1 MLEKPCLLDYL
12 DNVDVIVGLENVTEY
27 KVKVHGM
34 WNITVFISPGCVRL
48 VKFIS
53 FLILRVLSI
62 CDVIFEQFMSGDAV
76 FRSKNIVFVSCQ
88 KTAHTYFYMKKFLK
102 YRNNM

>member
-34 WNITVFISPGCVRL
+34 WNITVLISPGCVRL
-48 VKFIS
+48 VKFILCE
-53 FLILRVLSI
+53 FLDSESIIEYVTSYSNNSCRVMQCSDPKTLFLYL
-62 CDVIFEQFMSGDAV
+62 VKKLHTHIF
-76 FRSKNIVFVSCQ
+76 I
-88 KTAHTYFYMKKFLK
+88 
-102 YRNNM
+102 

>member
-34 WNITVFISPGCVRL
+34 WNITVLISPGCVRL
-48 VKFIS
+48 VKFI
-53 FLILRVLSI
+53 LL
-62 CDVIFEQFMSGDAV
+62 
-76 FRSKNIVFVSCQ
+76 
-88 KTAHTYFYMKKFLK
+88 
-102 YRNNM
+102 